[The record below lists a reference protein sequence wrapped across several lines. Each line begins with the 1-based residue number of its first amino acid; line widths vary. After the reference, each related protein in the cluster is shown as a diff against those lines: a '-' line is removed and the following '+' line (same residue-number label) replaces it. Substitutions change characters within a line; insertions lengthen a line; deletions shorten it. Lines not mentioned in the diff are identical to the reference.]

1 MGFGIRVPGI
11 RISTR
16 GVRIGPRFANVRVSA
31 RGVGVSAG
39 PRIARIHVSNR
50 GIGASFGLGP
60 VRIGSH
66 GVSVGGGLGPLFG
79 SIGTRG
85 ISAGLG
91 VGPIFGYARTGKKGS
106 RRNSNASY
114 AIPQKSIR
122 ATSPKLNELFED
134 YVVSVTNQNGAERN
148 KDQMRWAGIQAAMLS
163 ISPLL
168 AANQNHDPIT
178 LQLPDSLQLDQR
190 AEEIAEREIRSEG
203 VAVRDKAKK
212 TEAVPEHY
220 RIDAIR
226 ILRKREIF
234 KPEHPASQYGWPIE
248 EVPPFDFL
256 KKYARKKLG
265 KDKQTLEDF
274 ALQVAHQH
282 KEWLE
287 ASSHYESLIND
298 EIEDLVREN
307 ELLSEEHEA
316 EKKRLEDAI
325 VQRTLEIQGEQ
336 KKLLDVIRATFK
348 LFEEGDVVVTTI
360 VLQASFSDNGG
371 TAAPVGIDGTDLLVL
386 MSVPEPREVVW
397 PERVELENF
406 TSAAKKTEDEINAE
420 FGTYVLAHAIATA
433 RETFAIA
440 DKIQRVR
447 VIVLDE
453 EIQGAAVMDRRAL
466 LKLTMNRNSDGD
478 FALDDAL
485 ATKVKQLTAFL
496 SKWSEQVS
504 KKSEEYTY
512 ELIKEWERKEHKTF
526 SDSIAGLTQKLEN
539 NSSEFERWT
548 GIPKSTRP
556 LFIDLVDPNAS
567 GESDIEFSQN
577 IEVDDFGVMDL
588 HAEER
593 TSIYFWI
600 MVSLLV
606 EVWDSEEIDENEI
619 RTRAIELSLLLSN
632 DFEG

>member
-1 MGFGIRVPGI
+1 
-11 RISTR
+11 
-16 GVRIGPRFANVRVSA
+16 
-31 RGVGVSAG
+31 
-39 PRIARIHVSNR
+39 
-50 GIGASFGLGP
+50 
-60 VRIGSH
+60 
-66 GVSVGGGLGPLFG
+66 
-79 SIGTRG
+79 
-85 ISAGLG
+85 
-91 VGPIFGYARTGKKGS
+91 
-106 RRNSNASY
+106 
-114 AIPQKSIR
+114 
-122 ATSPKLNELFED
+122 
-134 YVVSVTNQNGAERN
+134 
-148 KDQMRWAGIQAAMLS
+148 MRWAGIQAAMLS

-168 AANQNHDPIT
+168 AANQKHDSII

-190 AEEIAEREIRSEG
+190 AKEIAEREIRSEG
-203 VAVRDKAKK
+203 LAVRNKAKK

-226 ILRKREIF
+226 VLRARGIF
-234 KPEHPASQYGWPIE
+234 RPEHPASKYGWPIE

-256 KKYARKKLG
+256 KKYAKKNLG
-265 KDKQTLEDF
+265 KEKRTIEDF
-274 ALQVAHQH
+274 TVLVAQQH
-282 KEWLE
+282 EEWLGI
-287 ASSHYESLIND
+287 SSNYEVLLND
-298 EIEDLVREN
+298 EIENLVREN
-307 ELLSEEHEA
+307 KLLSEEYED
-316 EKKRLEDAI
+316 EKKRVEDAI
-325 VQRTLEIQGEQ
+325 AQRTLEIQEEQ

-348 LFEEGDVVVTTI
+348 LFGDGDVVVTTI

-371 TAAPVGIDGTDLLVL
+371 TAAPVGIDGADLLVL

-406 TSAAKKTEDEINAE
+406 TSAAQKTEDEINAE

-466 LKLTMNRNSDGD
+466 LKLTMNRSSDAD
-478 FALDDAL
+478 FSLDDAL
-485 ATKVKQLTAFL
+485 ATKVNQLTAFL
-496 SKWSEQVS
+496 SKWSDQVL

-526 SDSIAGLTQKLEN
+526 SDSIVGLTQKIE
-539 NSSEFERWT
+539 NSSCEFERWT
-548 GIPKSTRP
+548 GIPVNTRP

-567 GESDIEFSQN
+567 SESDIEFSQN

-600 MVSLLV
+600 MVSLLA
-606 EVWDSEEIDENEI
+606 EVWDSEEIDESEI
-619 RTRAIELSLLLSN
+619 RTRAIDLSLLLSN